1 MDASTQTTIPSS
13 GYAHSSGNPEPD
25 NEKHEPRCGG
35 SSEVGM
41 KSGDDRTR
49 SGLHSD
55 SNLKQRVPAASSG
68 SSFTGAVSSDNS
80 GVAVPLSSRQISKSQ
95 PPRSGETSSTVL
107 MPPPGLPLRRRQD
120 LQSQAGV
127 NILAAPTSQDSV
139 TIQQETYLLKVC
151 RTLMMFLDYIFN
163 LSTCPAA

>member
-13 GYAHSSGNPEPD
+13 SYAHSRGNPEPD

-41 KSGDDRTR
+41 KGDDRAG

-55 SNLKQRVPAASSG
+55 SNLKQRAPTASSA
-68 SSFTGAVSSDNS
+68 SLLTGAVISDNS
-80 GVAVPLSSRQISKSQ
+80 GVAVPLSSRQISKAQ
-95 PPRSGETSSTVL
+95 PPTSGETSSTVL
-107 MPPPGLPLRRRQD
+107 MPPTGLPLPRRQD
-120 LQSQAGV
+120 PQSQARG

-139 TIQQETYLLKVC
+139 TMQQETYLLKVC
-151 RTLMMFLDYIFN
+151 RTLMMFLDYICN
-163 LSTCPAA
+163 LSTCPVA